1 MKKILFILSA
11 ILFAQPYAAMSQT
24 GRQKVAVY
32 MTGEITNEAYK
43 KVIGSKMVSEIAQ
56 SDEYIAVERTADFLK
71 ELAKEQDYQT
81 SGEVRDNQIV
91 QIGQKFGVRYV
102 AVVDLSEV
110 FEELFIAARLID
122 IQTGQI
128 DKAYETAG
136 QVGSMTELA
145 ELAQDVAGGLI
156 LCNGNSSSGGGSI
169 YSNSPFPMAL
179 AVEKDGKRY
188 YLTPEQWNKMAET
201 KKIYYKKL
209 GLVIIQN
216 GDGFIMSLPSPD
228 KIGPQRQDNFPSE
241 SQFAMIIAQ
250 KDMIRSTLKKLN
262 HPYDNLQFC
271 SWSNLPGFNS
281 KDGTFYYYF
290 YENDKF
296 QHGFD
301 KNRDVYPPQYS
312 RPVLYITP
320 LN

>member
-1 MKKILFILSA
+1 MKKFLFILLTS
-11 ILFAQPYAAMSQT
+11 LFTQSNAAMSQN

-136 QVGSMTELA
+136 PVESMTELA
-145 ELAQDVAGGLI
+145 GLAQDVAGGLI
-156 LCNGNSSSGGGSI
+156 LCNGNSGSGGSI
-169 YSNSPFPMAL
+169 YSNKPFPMSL

-188 YLTPEQWNKMAET
+188 YLTPEQWNKMTET

-216 GDGFIMSLPSPD
+216 GDGFIMSLPTVEKMTYDTANSKYNLPT
-228 KIGPQRQDNFPSE
+228 E
-241 SQFAMIIAQ
+241 SQFKIIGFQRQQIHFALQ
-250 KDMIRSTLKKLN
+250 KLN
-262 HPYDNLQFC
+262 CDGELE
-271 SWSNLPGFNS
+271 SWERNS
-281 KDGTFYYYF
+281 RYNDRVYYNKE
-290 YENDKF
+290 ENTTIGYTRDYSYNSI
-296 QHGFD
+296 
-301 KNRDVYPPQYS
+301 KNAIN
-312 RPVLYITP
+312 ITP

>member
-11 ILFAQPYAAMSQT
+11 VLFILPYAAMSQT
-24 GRQKVAVY
+24 GRLKVAVY
-32 MTGEITNEAYK
+32 MTGEITNDAYK
-43 KVIGSKMVSEIAQ
+43 KVIGSKIVSGIAQ

-156 LCNGNSSSGGGSI
+156 LCNGNSSGGSI
-169 YSNSPFPMAL
+169 YSNKPFPMAL

-228 KIGPQRQDNFPSE
+228 KIPPQRQDNFPTE

-262 HPYDNLQFC
+262 HTYTKLYSLANK
-271 SWSNLPGFNS
+271 PGTHF
-281 KDGTFYYYF
+281 GTTPCFYYF
-290 YENDKF
+290 YES
-296 QHGFD
+296 GSS
-301 KNRDVYPPQYS
+301 YS
-312 RPVLYITP
+312 GSWSSSSEQALYITP